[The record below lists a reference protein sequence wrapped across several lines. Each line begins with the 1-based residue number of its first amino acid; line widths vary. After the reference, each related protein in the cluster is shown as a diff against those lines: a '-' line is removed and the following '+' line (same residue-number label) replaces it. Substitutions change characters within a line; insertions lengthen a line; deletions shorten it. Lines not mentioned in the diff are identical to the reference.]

1 METREAEKV
10 LRALREQ
17 AKPLLLETNA
27 IMGELDQAEQRIGQA
42 RQKAILLHDQL
53 DEILDSER

>member
-42 RQKAILLHDQL
+42 RQKAILLHD
-53 DEILDSER
+53 